1 MATLKSNVQSD
12 FSSLGISCSAS
23 ACVQAS
29 RGLATPSCCCFNKL
43 SLTNGY
49 LAQGIVQCL
58 PHPEVE
64 RDTPKFSFQITVF
77 EQKFCNENGLLCVA
91 VRATFML
98 TILSWSCQNHHLCST
113 GPWLKRLAKSRFS
126 SQEDVWVFHYCEDG
140 EVKSKEEIQ
149 YLGHHLGYRKA
160 LFCSKKHVVAKQQCS
175 STCKIETTLT

>member
-1 MATLKSNVQSD
+1 MAKSGCRMYLECSRFVKLGCDKERYAAWCCYSTMATLKSNVQSD

-29 RGLATPSCCCFNKL
+29 LGLATPSCCCFNKL

-98 TILSWSCQNHHLCST
+98 TILSWLCQNHHFMLHR
-113 GPWLKRLAKSRFS
+113 PL
-126 SQEDVWVFHYCEDG
+126 V
-140 EVKSKEEIQ
+140 EE
-149 YLGHHLGYRKA
+149 A
-160 LFCSKKHVVAKQQCS
+160 CKKQIFEPRGCLS
-175 STCKIETTLT
+175 LPLL